1 MIVEGHK
8 IEMLAIFFQK
18 RSATPPPPH
27 SPLPLLPLEG
37 KERGCGVGT
46 GGGLYVPALKYLK
59 MDELI
64 ELMH

>member
-18 RSATPPPPH
+18 RSATPPLLTPH
-27 SPLPLLPLEG
+27 SLSFP
-37 KERGCGVGT
+37 ERGRRGGVEWGR
-46 GGGLYVPALKYLK
+46 GGGFYVPALKYLK

-64 ELMH
+64 ELLH